1 MVRSYL
7 RELVH
12 WLVSGWNRFWF
23 TPADP
28 ATLGLLRLLAGGMLL
43 YTHAV
48 WSLGLADFFGP
59 HSWVNPQAARE
70 LYRGE
75 PPWSWFWHVSS
86 PEWLWALHAAALVV
100 MAMFTLGLFSR
111 VTAVLSWLCAVAYAH
126 RVPGALFGLDQI
138 NAMLSMYLMVGPS
151 GAAWSVDRLI
161 ARWRAGRRLP
171 AAKASTGAN
180 LAVRLI
186 QVHMCVIYFFAGISK
201 LQGQSWWAGTA
212 LWGAVANLEYQ
223 TLDLTWMC
231 RTPWLVALL
240 TQATV
245 WWELFF
251 FVLVWHRMLRPLV
264 LAGAVV
270 LHLGIAF
277 GMGMVTF
284 GLVMLIG
291 CASFLP
297 PWLVRRAIGGRTAAL
312 PPGGEA
318 RAPHASKAARRRKG
332 AVE

>member
-1 MVRSYL
+1 MLRGYL
-7 RELVH
+7 RELWH
-12 WLVSGWNRFWF
+12 WWVDGWNRFWF
-23 TPADP
+23 SPADP
-28 ATLGLLRLLAGGMLL
+28 ATLGLLRALAGGMLL

-48 WSLGLADFFGP
+48 WSLGLNDFFGP
-59 HSWVNPQAARE
+59 YSWVSPQAARE
-70 LYRGE
+70 LYRGDV
-75 PPWSWFWHVSS
+75 PWSWFWHISS
-86 PEWLWALHAAALVV
+86 PTLLWLLHTAALVV
-100 MAMFTLGLFSR
+100 MAMFALGLFSR

-138 NAMLSMYLMVGPS
+138 NAMLAMYLMLGPC
-151 GAAWSVDRLI
+151 GAAWSVDRWI
-161 ARWRAGRRLP
+161 ARWRSGRPLP
-171 AAKASTGAN
+171 PAVPSTAAN

-186 QVHMCVIYFFAGISK
+186 QVHMCVIYFFAGVSK

-231 RTPWLVALL
+231 HTPWLVALL

-251 FVLVWHRMLRPLV
+251 CVLVWPRLLRPLV
-264 LAGAVV
+264 LAFAVP
-270 LHLGIAF
+270 LHLGIAV

-291 CASFLP
+291 CASFVP
-297 PWLVRRAIGGRTAAL
+297 PWLVRRLLGGGPAV
-312 PPGGEA
+312 PPAGVESGA
-318 RAPHASKAARRRKG
+318 PRAGRAMRRRRG
-332 AVE
+332 ARG